1 MRSCFL
7 RSSDQTNKLVRHYLH
22 LSNSEYEY
30 TDRFIP
36 DGNIA
41 LVFNFVDN
49 NESFMIE
56 NNIPLPYHFI
66 TLPAIKSIKI
76 KTAAYAES
84 FIVICKASVFTRLFN
99 IQLKEVDNFPFIC
112 IDLFSGFPMYNM
124 LKDLSTFH
132 QRVQCFENYLIENS
146 LLHKYEYDEI
156 DDLYEKI
163 MSSKGDSKI
172 NELMNNLVMNPRS
185 FRRKFAQRVGIST
198 KELLR
203 IVRVNYV
210 WNLCRDKNQLDFLN
224 VVYNCH
230 YFDQSHFIHDFKKI
244 VGETPCEF
252 FRRELNVVEFI
263 SGKQSTSPEVF
274 EF

>member
-7 RSSDQTNKLVRHYLH
+7 RSSDQTNKLVRHYLQ
-22 LSNSEYEY
+22 LSSSYSEH

-36 DGNIA
+36 DGNVA

-49 NESFMIE
+49 NASFMIE
-56 NNIPLPYHFI
+56 ENIPLPYHFI
-66 TLPAIKSIKI
+66 TLPAIKSLKI

-99 IQLKEVDNFPFIC
+99 IQLRESDNFPFSC
-112 IDLFSGFPMYNM
+112 VDLFNNFPMYNM

-132 QRVQCFENYLIENS
+132 QRVAFFESYLIEKS
-146 LLHKYEYDEI
+146 LLNKYEFDEI
-156 DDLYEKI
+156 DEVYEDI
-163 MSSKGDSKI
+163 MNSKGDIKI
-172 NELMNNLVMNPRS
+172 SELMNNLAMNPRS
-185 FRRKFAQRVGIST
+185 FRRKFTQRVGIST

-252 FRRELNVVEFI
+252 FRRELNVVEFL
-263 SGKQSTSPEVF
+263 SGKQSTNPEVF

>member
-22 LSNSEYEY
+22 LSSSESEH

-49 NESFMIE
+49 NASFMIE
-56 NNIPLPYHFI
+56 DDVPLPYHFI
-66 TLPAIKSIKI
+66 TLPAIKSLKI

-99 IQLKEVDNFPFIC
+99 IQLRESDNLPFSYV
-112 IDLFSGFPMYNM
+112 DLFNKFPMYNM

-132 QRVQCFENYLIENS
+132 QRVECFESYLIENS
-146 LLHKYEYDEI
+146 LLNKYEFDEI
-156 DDLYEKI
+156 DEVYEKI
-163 MSSKGDSKI
+163 MSSRGDIKI
-172 NELMNNLVMNPRS
+172 NTLLTSLVMNPRS
-185 FRRKFAQRVGIST
+185 FRRKFIQRVGICT
-198 KELLR
+198 KELSR
-203 IVRVNYV
+203 VVRVNHA
-210 WNLCRDKNQLDFLN
+210 WNLCRGKNYSDFIN
-224 VVYNCH
+224 IVYNCN

-252 FRRELNVVEFI
+252 FKRELNVVEFI
-263 SGKQSTSPEVF
+263 SGKQSATPEAF